1 MGFDLRLKINNL
13 SSYLVKNGGQEGK
26 RVHGVD
32 GGQETTWTLTTVISQ
47 GQSLSTLTSGT

>member
-1 MGFDLRLKINNL
+1 MGFDLCLKINNL

-26 RVHGVD
+26 WVHGVD
-32 GGQETTWTLTTVISQ
+32 GGQEKTWALTTVNSQ